1 MGAEDLHSR
10 AVFGL
15 GAQELKC
22 MVDDVVQLLL
32 MLEYFNHFHVVVETY
47 SLVF

>member
-1 MGAEDLHSR
+1 MGAEDVHSR
-10 AVFGL
+10 AVVGL

-32 MLEYFNHFHVVVETY
+32 MLEYFNHFHVVVKTY